1 LATREG
7 RQRELCTLGASR
19 ARVEPVGLTN
29 FLVMV
34 LSFTGAAVTVIWT
47 VTLAIGRLKR
57 LAQSANPDVLS
68 SEDLEE
74 IRARLA
80 ELEHREL
87 RIEEIEERLD
97 FMERVLGRAQ
107 ESKKPLPGPADGQ

>member
-1 LATREG
+1 M
-7 RQRELCTLGASR
+7 
-19 ARVEPVGLTN
+19 GLSA

-47 VTLAIGRLKR
+47 VTLAVGRLKR
-57 LAQSANPDVLS
+57 LAQDANPDRLS

-80 ELEHREL
+80 DLERREI
-87 RIEEIEERLD
+87 RVEEIEERLD
-97 FMERVLGRAQ
+97 FVERVLGRVQ
-107 ESKKPLPGPADGQ
+107 EGKKPLPGPPDGR